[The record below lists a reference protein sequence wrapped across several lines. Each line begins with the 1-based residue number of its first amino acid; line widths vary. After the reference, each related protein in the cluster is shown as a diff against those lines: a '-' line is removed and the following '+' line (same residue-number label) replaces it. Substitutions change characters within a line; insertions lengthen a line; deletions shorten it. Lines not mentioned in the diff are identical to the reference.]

1 MKITVVHHS
10 ADYDGIFC
18 REIAKQFLGS
28 SAEYIGW
35 DYGNPLLPFPEGQ
48 VYVMDLSPECFISP
62 LPDINEVG
70 RRLIWIDHHKS
81 AIDQWPEGLPGYRIE
96 GVSACRLAWQW
107 FFYNLRNSNLWQGP
121 TKSDFAMRNVN
132 EPLAVRLAG
141 EYDVWDHRGDGDLEF
156 QFGLDAMQ
164 DLDFKKLLAS
174 GTESELYV
182 ADIVGAGT
190 DAMNCLRKREGDI
203 MKTRS
208 FVSKFAGLNVLCLN
222 TARCNS
228 QTFAAKDVPETG
240 HDALLAFYFN
250 GKSWF
255 VSLYHAA
262 HRTEL
267 DLSIIAK
274 RYGGG
279 GHRGACGFRSD
290 VFPIPVVS

>member
-1 MKITVVHHS
+1 V
-10 ADYDGIFC
+10 
-18 REIAKQFLGS
+18 
-28 SAEYIGW
+28 
-35 DYGNPLLPFPEGQ
+35 
-48 VYVMDLSPECFISP
+48 
-62 LPDINEVG
+62 
-70 RRLIWIDHHKS
+70 
-81 AIDQWPEGLPGYRIE
+81 
-96 GVSACRLAWQW
+96 
-107 FFYNLRNSNLWQGP
+107 
-121 TKSDFAMRNVN
+121 
-132 EPLAVRLAG
+132 AG
-141 EYDVWDHRGDGDLEF
+141 TY
-156 QFGLDAMQ
+156 Q
-164 DLDFKKLLAS
+164 
-174 GTESELYV
+174 V